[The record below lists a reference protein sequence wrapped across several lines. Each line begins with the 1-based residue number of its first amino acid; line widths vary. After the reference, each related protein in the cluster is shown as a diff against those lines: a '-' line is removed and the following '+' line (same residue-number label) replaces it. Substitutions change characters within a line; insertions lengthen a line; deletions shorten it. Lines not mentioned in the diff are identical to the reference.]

1 MATETRPR
9 ATKKKRKRQNA
20 AEPAPCRVTLPD
32 HLVAEVL
39 VRLPARSLAR
49 LRCACR
55 SWHAE
60 ISSRAF
66 QVRHHALA
74 AAKLAFL
81 RRAPAH
87 MAFLQVR
94 RGNRRP
100 AQWLTS
106 CKDCPGV
113 VGSKPCF
120 GLVLVRTPCEDAG
133 FSVCNPTTGEVLHL
147 PPSHQKRCATGIG
160 FHAPSG
166 EFKVVTVGID
176 LGTDKLHA
184 RVLTVGDAQAQG
196 WRLPSA
202 TAAASSAAGDFSDDD
217 VIDTHVQPVFAD
229 GCLHWSFFR
238 RKHVDSGPHGVLSFS
253 LADESF
259 RRVAQPAFAADDL
272 VPYEI
277 NGPEQQHECQLW
289 LRHARGVRSSGSGG
303 EEAVVAC
310 RRSERR
316 LRSSTIWR
324 LQDYEAGR
332 WSLDYRVDLDL
343 APELVAER
351 ERLTAPWLVVPL
363 RYLEGGGGLQG
374 RKRKLLL
381 VTTAREAHVYDP
393 DSGTLRTVASVA
405 GGGDGNSED
414 NSLRLVLY
422 QESLVRLAD
431 MKRDKGEIEFLKLES
446 NFKRLSKSF
455 LITSFRYFD

>member
-9 ATKKKRKRQNA
+9 ATKKKRKRQSA

-32 HLVAEVL
+32 HLVPEVL

-49 LRCACR
+49 LRCVCL

-60 ISSRAF
+60 VSSRGF
-66 QVRHHALA
+66 QERHHAAA

-81 RRAPAH
+81 RPAPAH
-87 MAFLQVR
+87 MAYLQVR

-113 VGSKPCF
+113 VGSKPCS

-147 PPSHQKRCATGIG
+147 PPSHQKRCATGLG
-160 FHAPSG
+160 FHAPAG
-166 EFKVVTVGID
+166 VFKAG
-176 LGTDKLHA
+176 GC
-184 RVLTVGDAQAQG
+184 R
-196 WRLPSA
+196 RRR
-202 TAAASSAAGDFSDDD
+202 SSAAGDFSDDD

-238 RKHVDSGPHGVLSFS
+238 RKHVDSGPHGVLSFC

-259 RRVAQPAFAADDL
+259 RRVAQPAFAAADL

-277 NGPEQQHECQLW
+277 NGPEQQHEFQLW

-303 EEAVVAC
+303 EEAVVVPPVGTALA
-310 RRSERR
+310 ELDGR
-316 LRSSTIWR
+316 LCVTRDVRHHRGDVLFEIWR
-324 LQDYEAGR
+324 LLDYEAGR
-332 WSLDYRVDLDL
+332 WSLDYLVDL

-363 RYLEGGGGLQG
+363 RYLDGGGGGGGLQG
-374 RKRKLLL
+374 RKRKLFLA
-381 VTTAREAHVYDP
+381 TTAREAHVYDP

-422 QESLVRLAD
+422 QESLVRFAD
-431 MKRDKGEIEFLKLES
+431 MKRNKGEIEFLKLEYE
-446 NFKRLSKSF
+446 L
-455 LITSFRYFD
+455 

>member
-1 MATETRPR
+1 S
-9 ATKKKRKRQNA
+9 A
-20 AEPAPCRVTLPD
+20 AEPAPCRITLPD
-32 HLVAEVL
+32 HLVPEVL
-39 VRLPARSLAR
+39 LRLPARSLTR
-49 LRCACR
+49 LRCVCR

-60 ISSRAF
+60 ISSRGF
-66 QVRHHALA
+66 QERHHAGISSPAVDCRLHLSLHVGLFTHLAHMAATAVDCTGSQPHHAAA

-81 RRAPAH
+81 RRTPRH
-87 MAFLQVR
+87 MAYLQVR

-113 VGSKPCF
+113 VGSKPCS
-120 GLVLVRTPCEDAG
+120 GLALVRTPCEDAG

-147 PPSHQKRCATGIG
+147 PPSHQKRCATGLG

-184 RVLTVGDAQAQG
+184 RVLTVGDAQR

-202 TAAASSAAGDFSDDD
+202 TAAGDFSEDD
-217 VIDTHVQPVFAD
+217 VIDAHVQPVFAD

-238 RKHVDSGPHGVLSFS
+238 RKHVDSGPHGVLSFC
-253 LADESF
+253 LASESF
-259 RRVAQPAFAADDL
+259 RRVAQPPFAAADL

-277 NGPEQQHECQLW
+277 NG
-289 LRHARGVRSSGSGG
+289 RSSSMK
-303 EEAVVAC
+303 AVVVPPVGTALA
-310 RRSERR
+310 ELDGR
-316 LRSSTIWR
+316 LCVMRDVRHYRGDVLFEIWR

-332 WSLDYRVDLDL
+332 WSLDYRVDP

-363 RYLEGGGGLQG
+363 RYLDGGGRLQG
-374 RKRKLLL
+374 RNRKLLL

-414 NSLRLVLY
+414 NFLRLLLY
-422 QESLVRLAD
+422 QESLVRFAD
-431 MKRDKGEIEFLKLES
+431 MKRDKGLDWFLRCVCLREI
-446 NFKRLSKSF
+446 
-455 LITSFRYFD
+455 